1 MAATRGS
8 GERDATLPRGDAVRH
23 PLKHAKHEFEHLHEV
38 VDEGESPATP
48 VILIA
53 GLVLTLAPIAGLWI
67 WAVLSLYNWSV

>member
-1 MAATRGS
+1 MAATRES
-8 GERDATLPRGDAVRH
+8 GERDAPPRGDAVRH
-23 PLKHAKHEFEHLHEV
+23 PLKHAEHEFAHLREV

-53 GLVLTLAPIAGLWI
+53 GLVLILVPIAGLWI